1 MNIWLIQTEK
11 NEVWRI
17 ACTDWMEIGVRL
29 LPWQSRQKNLFFR
42 TELIKSEISYEN
54 RTGKGRTCKMSL
66 KSRSFEWWSDIMYNQ
81 ISQMHPNKH
90 IGYLKSNLCKN
101 FTLCIY
107 IAQCARVYFSASLPN
122 IPWKEAALN
131 CVYIVYFVLCI
142 LCILHCQVAKYHLK
156 QGCSQLEVTRV
167 EEINS
172 FQVKSSF
179 SPSGHLECITSAQP
193 M

>member
-1 MNIWLIQTEK
+1 
-11 NEVWRI
+11 
-17 ACTDWMEIGVRL
+17 
-29 LPWQSRQKNLFFR
+29 
-42 TELIKSEISYEN
+42 
-54 RTGKGRTCKMSL
+54 
-66 KSRSFEWWSDIMYNQ
+66 
-81 ISQMHPNKH
+81 MHPNKH

-156 QGCSQLEVTRV
+156 QGCLQLEVKTV

-172 FQVKSSF
+172 FQVKSSL
-179 SPSGHLECITSAQP
+179 SSSGHMGCIASAQP
-193 M
+193 MYHLNPIVITKTNGTYHLNIHVITRIHSILPQNKGLLHFKSSSTFRLEEFIKEN

>member
-142 LCILHCQVAKYHLK
+142 LCILYCQVVLS
-156 QGCSQLEVTRV
+156 GCQISPKTRLLAIGG
-167 EEINS
+167 ED
-172 FQVKSSF
+172 
-179 SPSGHLECITSAQP
+179 SGGD
-193 M
+193 